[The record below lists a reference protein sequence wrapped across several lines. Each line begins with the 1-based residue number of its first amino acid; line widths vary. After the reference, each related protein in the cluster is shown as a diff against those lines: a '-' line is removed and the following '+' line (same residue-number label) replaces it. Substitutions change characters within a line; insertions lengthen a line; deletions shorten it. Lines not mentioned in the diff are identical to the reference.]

1 MCADGISI
9 MRALLTV
16 GIASLVVSPGAL
28 ADGLPLAGSLWH
40 CTRASDRSQFVI
52 TFYPGGGVGGGEM
65 QDGDVSPYVFDA
77 SGVKAGE
84 WPGRWDQ
91 TGQRFTWSFPD
102 QHMEISGIISSPGR
116 PKAKLSGTEVA
127 SGVRS
132 AISCTGVTKLPKIG
146 EGLVIPKD
154 GHFMDPASED
164 GELKVPAG
172 ISLQAPDNTR

>member
-16 GIASLVVSPGAL
+16 GIASLIVSTGAL
-28 ADGLPLAGSLWH
+28 ADGLPLAGSLWR

-52 TFYPGGGVGGGEM
+52 AFYPGGGVGGGEL
-65 QDGDVSPYVFDA
+65 QDGEVNPYVFDA
-77 SGVKAGE
+77 SQMKEGE

-91 TGQRFTWSFPD
+91 KGLRFTWSFPD
-102 QHMEISGIISSPGR
+102 QHMRIEGTTSALQQR
-116 PKAKLSGTEVA
+116 HAKLTGTEVA
-127 SGVRS
+127 SGMRS
-132 AISCTGVTKLPKIG
+132 AVSCTALTRLPTIG

-154 GHFMDPASED
+154 GHFMDPASDD